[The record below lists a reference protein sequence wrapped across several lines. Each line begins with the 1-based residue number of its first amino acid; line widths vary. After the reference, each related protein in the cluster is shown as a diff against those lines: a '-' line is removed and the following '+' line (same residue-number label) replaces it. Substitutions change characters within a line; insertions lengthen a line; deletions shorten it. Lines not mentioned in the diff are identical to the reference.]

1 MNVLFKTNVSE
12 MDILEKSVSI
22 NRTIL
27 RVWACFAIAAQLFN
41 LVRVCFYSASGLT
54 VTVNRIYFVF
64 YLFLLLWSILFLL
77 MDCFVKL
84 SLASKHRLYMLSSS
98 IFLFWYT
105 FFNIYDIYTV
115 SVQGSFTITTI
126 VTGMVVF
133 SSLLAFRPTFAV
145 PNFVVCY
152 AMFMAFLYSVSQTG
166 AMINFTFTAVLCVA
180 IYCARYKDIC
190 MEIEEIKTLGEIR
203 SQWMNMPKNLSQEQY
218 ELIREKGGYIT
229 FEWDIQKD
237 CIYFSKEIKDY
248 FNYPAS
254 ITSFGNFIKNVNELE
269 EEQKKTLAEC
279 MDNVRNGVNFQKHEF
294 LFPIKTGEK
303 RWFEVRI
310 ITQMNEQEQP
320 VVGIGILF
328 DVTELKDKIAQLEKE
343 IRMDLF
349 TGLLNKASVEYY
361 GARKLKDLND
371 GEMLGMMI
379 MDVDDFKNINDHY
392 GHPVG
397 DYVLK
402 EIADIIRKKAPDGA
416 KIGRMGGDEFIILSV
431 IKDIG
436 SFRSFGEEL
445 LRSIPQIRWQDEDIR
460 ANCSIGL
467 AASSD
472 QQDTYEALY
481 KKADSALYEAKKL
494 GKNQLRC
501 VL

>member
-1 MNVLFKTNVSE
+1 
-12 MDILEKSVSI
+12 
-22 NRTIL
+22 
-27 RVWACFAIAAQLFN
+27 
-41 LVRVCFYSASGLT
+41 
-54 VTVNRIYFVF
+54 
-64 YLFLLLWSILFLL
+64 
-77 MDCFVKL
+77 
-84 SLASKHRLYMLSSS
+84 
-98 IFLFWYT
+98 
-105 FFNIYDIYTV
+105 
-115 SVQGSFTITTI
+115 
-126 VTGMVVF
+126 
-133 SSLLAFRPTFAV
+133 
-145 PNFVVCY
+145 
-152 AMFMAFLYSVSQTG
+152 
-166 AMINFTFTAVLCVA
+166 
-180 IYCARYKDIC
+180 
-190 MEIEEIKTLGEIR
+190 
-203 SQWMNMPKNLSQEQY
+203 MPKNLSAEQY
-218 ELIREKGGYIT
+218 ELIREKGGYVT

-237 CIYFSKEIKDY
+237 CIYFSKEFRDY

-254 ITSFGNFIKNVNELE
+254 IASFGDFIKGLKELG

-279 MDNVRNGVNFQKHEF
+279 MDNVRNGVNFQKHEL

-310 ITQMNEQEQP
+310 ITQMNDQEQP
-320 VVGIGILF
+320 VVGIGILS

-343 IRMDLF
+343 ISMDLF

-361 GARKLKDLND
+361 GKRKLKDLND
-371 GEMLGMMI
+371 GEILGMMI